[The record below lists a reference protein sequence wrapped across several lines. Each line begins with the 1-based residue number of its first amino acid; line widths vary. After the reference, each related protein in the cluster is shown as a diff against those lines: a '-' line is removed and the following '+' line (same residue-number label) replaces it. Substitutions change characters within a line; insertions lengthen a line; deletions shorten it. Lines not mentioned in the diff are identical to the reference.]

1 MSRTVSPSSKKPYG
15 VARVA
20 GLWGLARSSFYAA
33 RHRKRHPREEQ
44 KRGPKVLSDA
54 ELVTAIRQLL
64 DEAVFS
70 GEGYR
75 KIWARLRHQGIRTSK
90 DRVLQLLRE
99 NQLLSPA
106 RAPEPVR
113 GNPHEGTIIAELPN
127 QMWGTDATATF
138 TEAEGTVTVF
148 AAIDHCTAEC
158 IGIHAVKKATRFQ
171 ALEPIRQGVKEQFGA
186 FSAGNAAGLSLR
198 HDHGSV
204 YMSDDFQN
212 EIRFLGIESS
222 PAFVRQPEGNGC
234 IERFFRTLKE
244 QLLWIRHFRDLE
256 ELRTALIEFRNRYNH
271 QWILQRLNYRT
282 PLQAH
287 RDFALELQ
295 PAA

>member
-1 MSRTVSPSSKKPYG
+1 MSRTLSPSSKKPYG

-75 KIWARLRHQGIRTSK
+75 KIWARLRHKGIRTSK
-90 DRVLQLLRE
+90 DRVLQLLRD
-99 NQLLSPA
+99 NHLLSPA
-106 RAPEPVR
+106 RHPEPVR
-113 GNPHEGTIIAELPN
+113 SNPHEGTIIAELPN

-138 TEAEGTVTVF
+138 TQAEGTVTVF

-158 IGIHAVKKATRFQ
+158 IGLHAVKKATRFE

-186 FSAGNAAGLSLR
+186 FAAGIAAGLSLR

-244 QLLWIRHFRDLE
+244 QLLWIRHFRDLD

-282 PLQAH
+282 PVQA
-287 RDFALELQ
+287 RCDFALELQ
-295 PAA
+295 TAA

>member
-1 MSRTVSPSSKKPYG
+1 MSRTVSPSSKKPYS

-33 RHRKRHPREEQ
+33 RHRKWHPREEQ
-44 KRGPKVLSDA
+44 KRGPKVLSDV
-54 ELVTAIRQLL
+54 ELVTAIRQLW

-75 KIWARLRHQGIRTSK
+75 KIWARLRHNGIRTSK

-106 RAPEPVR
+106 WAPQPVPSH
-113 GNPHEGTIIAELPN
+113 PHEGTIIAELPN

-158 IGIHAVKKATRFQ
+158 IGLHAVKKVTRFE

-186 FSAGNAAGLSLR
+186 FCAGNAAGLLLR
-198 HDHGSV
+198 HDPGSV

-212 EIRFLGIESS
+212 EIRFLGSESS

-256 ELRTALIEFRNRYNH
+256 ELHTALIEFRNRYNH
-271 QWILQRLNYRT
+271 QWILKRLNYRT
-282 PLQAH
+282 PVQARH
-287 RDFALELQ
+287 HFNLELQ
-295 PAA
+295 LAA

>member
-15 VARVA
+15 VARVV
-20 GLWGLARSSFYAA
+20 GLWDLARSSFYAA
-33 RHRKRHPREEQ
+33 RHRERHPREAQ

-64 DEAVFS
+64 EEAVFS

-75 KIWARLRHQGIRTSK
+75 KIWARLRQQGTRTSK

-106 RAPEPVR
+106 RQPEPVR
-113 GNPHEGTIIAELPN
+113 SHPHEGTIIAERPN
-127 QMWGTDATATF
+127 QMWGTDATTTF
-138 TEAEGTVTVF
+138 TGVEGTVTVF

-158 IGIHAVKKATRFQ
+158 VGIHAVKKATRFE
-171 ALEPIRQGVKEQFGA
+171 ALEPIRQAVKEHFGA
-186 FSAGNAAGLSLR
+186 FSAGNAAGLLLR

-212 EIRFLGIESS
+212 EIRFLGIEPS

-244 QLLWIRHFRDLE
+244 QLLWIRYFHNLE
-256 ELRTALIEFRNRYNH
+256 ELRAALIEFRTRYNH
-271 QWILQRLNYRT
+271 QWILQRLHYRT
-282 PLQAH
+282 PVQARH
-287 RDFALELQ
+287 DFTLELQ
-295 PAA
+295 SAA